1 MAAQMC
7 FTSRANCSQRP
18 VRCVRHR
25 RVRLPAVPHVPFSHL
40 FHMSPP
46 PPPPPSHLLV
56 AASLQVFLTCDCVFI
71 PSSAER
77 PPLRPQGLFVP
88 RSSSTNLPPSSPTI
102 QMGSTHHFK
111 RNNKTH
117 FHFKEKGTDCISR
130 CGPHPREPAVISA
143 TFFFLSLS
151 LSRRAGKLGHISPS
165 SSV

>member
-1 MAAQMC
+1 MC
-7 FTSRANCSQRP
+7 SAPAGSTPRCPPCSFLTS
-18 VRCVRHR
+18 
-25 RVRLPAVPHVPFSHL
+25 VPHVT
-40 FHMSPP
+40 PP
-46 PPPPPSHLLV
+46 PPPPPHLLV

-143 TFFFLSLS
+143 TFFFLSLFP
-151 LSRRAGKLGHISPS
+151 SRDGLENSGTFLPVLVCKL
-165 SSV
+165 

>member
-1 MAAQMC
+1 MLTALSVQSDVFSIGGFDSPLSPM
-7 FTSRANCSQRP
+7 FLLTS
-18 VRCVRHR
+18 
-25 RVRLPAVPHVPFSHL
+25 VPHVTPAT
-40 FHMSPP
+40 P
-46 PPPPPSHLLV
+46 HLLV

-77 PPLRPQGLFVP
+77 PPLRPQALFVP

-117 FHFKEKGTDCISR
+117 FHFKEKGTNCISR

-143 TFFFLSLS
+143 TFFSSLS
-151 LSRRAGKLGHISPS
+151 LPRRAGKLGHISPI

>member
-1 MAAQMC
+1 MLTALSVQSDV
-7 FTSRANCSQRP
+7 FSIGGFDSPLSPTFLLTS
-18 VRCVRHR
+18 
-25 RVRLPAVPHVPFSHL
+25 VPHVT
-40 FHMSPP
+40 
-46 PPPPPSHLLV
+46 PSTPATPHLLV

-77 PPLRPQGLFVP
+77 PPLRPQALFVP

-143 TFFFLSLS
+143 TFFSLS
-151 LSRRAGKLGHISPS
+151 FPLETGWKTRAHFSHF
-165 SSV
+165 

>member
-1 MAAQMC
+1 MLTALSVQSDV
-7 FTSRANCSQRP
+7 FSIGGFDSPLYPTFLLTS
-18 VRCVRHR
+18 
-25 RVRLPAVPHVPFSHL
+25 VPHVT
-40 FHMSPP
+40 
-46 PPPPPSHLLV
+46 PSTPATPHLLV

-77 PPLRPQGLFVP
+77 PPLRPQALFVP

-130 CGPHPREPAVISA
+130 CGPHPEPAVISA
-143 TFFFLSLS
+143 TFFSLS
-151 LSRRAGKLGHISPS
+151 FPLETGWKTRAHFSHF
-165 SSV
+165 